1 MYFCDKLFLSGVF
14 MDRTTFETINKGKRN
29 FIILLISLSVC
40 IGIVVG
46 LFTNYKEEI
55 LVCSKIDDNCYV
67 EKINM
72 LNSKKR
78 TDLIAVSNIQ
88 YVSFIPKNVSGNMYA
103 KGYTSFYLSFVSKQ
117 KEKIKIFST
126 EYYEKDEVKDVVS
139 NLQEQL
145 KNNDVKVIKIIRKL

>member
-14 MDRTTFETINKGKRN
+14 MDRTTFEAINKGKRN

-67 EKINM
+67 EKI
-72 LNSKKR
+72 
-78 TDLIAVSNIQ
+78 
-88 YVSFIPKNVSGNMYA
+88 
-103 KGYTSFYLSFVSKQ
+103 
-117 KEKIKIFST
+117 KIFST